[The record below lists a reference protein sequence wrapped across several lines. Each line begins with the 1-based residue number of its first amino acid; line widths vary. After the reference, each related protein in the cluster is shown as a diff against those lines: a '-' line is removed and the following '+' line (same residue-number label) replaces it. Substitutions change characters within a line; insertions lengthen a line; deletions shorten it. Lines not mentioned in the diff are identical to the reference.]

1 MKIRILIIFLL
12 GSTSLMAQNPIL
24 GQWHTGQEQT
34 IIEIIEVK
42 GKIEGRIIE
51 SSNAKVPIGNC
62 ILTGVY
68 SHPDGAIGKLYSLR
82 KNKWFE
88 ASFYPSANQMEITI
102 TAGLVKRAVDW
113 KRKE

>member
-1 MKIRILIIFLL
+1 MKIKGLIILL
-12 GSTSLMAQNPIL
+12 LTSTSLMAQNPIL

-34 IIEIIEVK
+34 IIEIIEVE

-51 SSNAKVPIGNC
+51 SSNAKVPIGRC

-68 SHPDGAIGKLYSLR
+68 SHPEGVKGKLYSLR

-88 ASFYPSANQMEITI
+88 ASFFPSTNQMEITI
-102 TAGLVKRAVDW
+102 NAGLAKRAVNW